1 MKRLISIIM
10 ILSLILVFAAC
21 NKTPDVT
28 TDTTGGQTTP
38 IYIAKDPVIEGTTLK
53 SGVGCADE
61 NGVYTIPEGI
71 TFICEGAFANDTL
84 LKEIVIPEGVEKIG
98 SGAFYA
104 CTSLEKVTMADS
116 VKELGTSAF
125 LGCISL
131 SDVTLSNSLREL
143 PSEVFSYCQTLEDI
157 ALPES
162 LEIIGS
168 NAFYGC
174 TAIETFTLPA
184 SITSI
189 GSGAFTGCLAAT
201 DFEGF
206 ENTKLTAV
214 SDALF
219 SNCTSLT
226 EIKLPETVT
235 SIGSGAF
242 AVCENLSDIYIPN
255 GVKEIGYM
263 ALSYTLWYKYLADD
277 FCVVGDGVLIKS
289 NYNPNLS
296 EVAGTV
302 DLSGLGIKSIGN
314 SCFIDATALD
324 MGASYGYA
332 YPANVKNIVIP
343 EGVETIGAYSFLG
356 CRNISEVSLPST
368 LTTIGASAFAGAE
381 SISISFDNCDSLTYI
396 GSEAFYGC
404 KGMNDITL
412 GENVAYI
419 GYDAF
424 ASTGAYDKFI
434 ENAKNSGKENDFFVV
449 GDGILVWAY
458 VGKGAAKLVIPEGVK
473 LIAGG
478 ACAGWDSG
486 DATYIETYET
496 TTNLSEAGKVK
507 HRLTY
512 AVTELVLPEGLEI
525 IGESAFKRMIALE
538 ALNFPESLE
547 QIEASAFYACG
558 TVSSLS
564 FGNNL
569 KYIGD
574 QAFSYSSAEKVILP
588 ESVQYVGSAAFAQC
602 SSLVELRFPKNIILI
617 GSEVVDYG
625 CTALKTVYLPESFRS
640 SFMTVIGTSNPDMMV
655 YYYNE

>member
-1 MKRLISIIM
+1 MKRLISIVM
-10 ILSLILVFAAC
+10 ILSMLLAFAAC
-21 NKTPDVT
+21 DNTPDVT
-28 TDTTGGQTTP
+28 SGTTGGQTTP
-38 IYIAKDPVIEGTTLK
+38 IYVANDPVIEGTTLK

-71 TFICEGAFANDTL
+71 TFICEGAFANDTS
-84 LKEIVIPEGVEKIG
+84 LKEVIIPEGVEKIG

-116 VKELGTSAF
+116 VKELGTCAF

-131 SDVTLSNSLREL
+131 GDVALSSSLRAL
-143 PSEVFSYCQTLEDI
+143 PSEVFSYCQSLESI
-157 ALPES
+157 VLPES
-162 LEIIGS
+162 LEEIGS

-174 TAIETFTLPA
+174 IAIESFTLPA

-201 DFEGF
+201 EFEGF
-206 ENTKLTAV
+206 ENTKLTSL
-214 SDALF
+214 SDAIF

-226 EIKLPETVT
+226 EIRLPETVT

-242 AVCENLSDIYIPN
+242 AVCENLSDIYIPD
-255 GVKEIGYM
+255 GVHEIGYM

-277 FCVVGDGVLIKS
+277 YCVVGDGVLIKC

-332 YPANVKNIVIP
+332 YPANVKNIIIP

-356 CRNISEVSLPST
+356 CKNVTEVSLPST
-368 LTTIGASAFAGAE
+368 LTTIGASAFTGAE
-381 SISISFDNCDSLTYI
+381 TISISFENCDQLNYI

-434 ENAKNSGKENDFFVV
+434 ENAKNSGKETDFFVV
-449 GDGILVWAY
+449 GDGVLLWAY
-458 VGKGAAKLVIPEGVK
+458 VGKGATKIVIPNGVK
-473 LIAGG
+473 VIAGG

-486 DATYIETYET
+486 DATYIETYEQT
-496 TTNLSEAGKVK
+496 NNLSEAGKVK

-525 IGESAFKRMIALE
+525 IGESAFKRMIALK
-538 ALNFPESLE
+538 AIDFPESIE
-547 QIEASAFYACG
+547 QIEAYAFYACG

-574 QAFSYSSAEKVILP
+574 QAFCYSSAEKVILP
-588 ESVQYVGSAAFAQC
+588 ESVEYVGSAAFAQC

-625 CTALKTVYLPESFRS
+625 CTALKAVYLPESFRS